1 MENNFNFTYETYADR
16 SSLNEDRINAIQES
30 ERAREKAYAPY
41 SQFSVGAALIL
52 DDGTV
57 IHGNNQENK
66 AYPSGL
72 CAERTALFHFGAVHS
87 DKKILRIAIAGAGD
101 LVDPQRILSPCGS
114 CRQVMAEYAERQNDP
129 FEIIMQNQVGN
140 ILIVSSVTHLLPFSF
155 GT

>member
-1 MENNFNFTYETYADR
+1 MENNFTFTYETHDDR
-16 SSLNEDRINAIQES
+16 STLTEDQVKAIQEA

-41 SQFSVGAALIL
+41 SQFSVGAALVL
-52 DDGTV
+52 NDGTV
-57 IHGNNQENK
+57 VHGNNQENK

-87 DKKILRIAIAGAGD
+87 DKTILRIAIVGSGD

-114 CRQVMAEYAERQNDP
+114 CRQVMAEYTERQAEP

-140 ILIVSSVTHLLPFSF
+140 ILIVSSVAHLLPFSF